1 MCVLYICTFTSFA
14 LYSCQKLMWSETR
27 SCLTIVLQQVTKS
40 SWGCISNKQ
49 LNWSGQ
55 SSGVLRSWRTKKWN
69 KLILE
74 LCLLFYV
81 LGLEIVNCCYFAL
94 IYELCGGGNNRTI
107 HCLKHSSLSDSE
119 NPAEKNN
126 PVPLRYQRWLPIVTF
141 YWTFSENIIDRQKTN
156 ILTAGECVATFPA
169 KKYKEVIS

>member
-1 MCVLYICTFTSFA
+1 MRMHLKQTI
-14 LYSCQKLMWSETR
+14 KLIGSKFRCPSKLENEKM
-27 SCLTIVLQQVTKS
+27 
-40 SWGCISNKQ
+40 
-49 LNWSGQ
+49 
-55 SSGVLRSWRTKKWN
+55 KK

-74 LCLLFYV
+74 LRLLFYV

-126 PVPLRYQRWLPIVTF
+126 PVPLRYQR
-141 YWTFSENIIDRQKTN
+141 
-156 ILTAGECVATFPA
+156 
-169 KKYKEVIS
+169 